1 VLEQSHRE
9 LGGII
14 KGKMKN
20 RYIKKKANRR
30 KRSKV
35 VYSFLFDGKC

>member
-1 VLEQSHRE
+1 
-9 LGGII
+9 
-14 KGKMKN
+14 MKN

-35 VYSFLFDGKC
+35 IDGFLFVGNVKA